1 MKRDLFRREVVEKM
15 SSPEDLNAYVKVLR
29 PQIWL
34 ILLGIAIAVAGLI
47 VFVTSTGF
55 PVWTL
60 LFGEVGV

>member
-29 PQIWL
+29 PQVWL

-47 VFVTSTGF
+47 VFVASTGF
-55 PVWTL
+55 PVWDL